1 MSDELS
7 RARYIS
13 FVSCKKDGTPVAT
26 PVWVVDFEDGYAFT
40 TEPNAFK
47 VKRVRNNPHVTVQ
60 VCDFRGRT
68 SPGSVQYAAT
78 ARILEPADASRVNS
92 LVAEKYP
99 IGMRL
104 VTVSS
109 FLKGLVGK
117 ASSDGD
123 AAIAFTL
130 D

>member
-47 VKRVRNNPHVTVQ
+47 VKRVRNNPHVAVQ

-68 SPGSVQYAAT
+68 SHGSIRYAAT
-78 ARILEPADASRVNS
+78 ARILEPTDASRVNS
-92 LVAEKYP
+92 LVSKKYP

-109 FLKGLVGK
+109 FLKRLIGK